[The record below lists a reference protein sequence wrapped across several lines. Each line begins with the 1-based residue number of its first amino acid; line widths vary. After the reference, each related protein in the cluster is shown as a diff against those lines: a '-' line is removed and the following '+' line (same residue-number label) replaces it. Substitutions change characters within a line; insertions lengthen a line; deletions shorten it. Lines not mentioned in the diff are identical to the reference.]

1 MDNLPTQFMNPAPGA
16 TPQALS
22 FAHGAAAL
30 VWISDP
36 ASIEDSAREQIGLM
50 ASLPVLGGHLAIMP
64 DCHFG
69 KGATVGSV
77 LPLDGAVIPNCVG
90 VDIGCGMAVV
100 PLGLKFEGE
109 LATREFWQA
118 WLAQA
123 HAAVPTGFHCHDKY
137 APVLDEIQARVAQAF
152 GTPYAADKLV
162 DQGVLSTGKKF
173 DSVGEQVLRQLG
185 TLGGGNH
192 FLEVQR
198 DEQGNLYLMVHSG
211 SRATGLK
218 LAEHYSTLA
227 KARHAAAG
235 VEPPRD
241 LHWLEL
247 GTPEGEAYLADMQWA
262 VDYALLNRKEML
274 RAALATLGLAFD
286 ENAMVNI
293 PHNYAALETHGGKEL
308 VVHRKG
314 ATSARAGELGIIP
327 GSMGSASYI
336 VRGKGEPLSY
346 NSCSHGAG
354 RAMGRKAAKRAL
366 DAAQFA
372 EAIAGTFSTPNLNY
386 IDEAPMAYKDIDTV
400 MAQQSGLVEIVTTLR
415 PVITLKSADEAWD

>member
-1 MDNLPTQFMNPAPGA
+1 MDNLSEQLMPISGSTPAWLEFP
-16 TPQALS
+16 
-22 FAHGAAAL
+22 HGASAL
-30 VWISDP
+30 VWVADP

-50 ASLPVLGGHLAIMP
+50 ATLPVLGGHLAIMP

-77 LPLDGAVIPNCVG
+77 LPLEGAVIPNCVG

-100 PLGLKFEGE
+100 PLGLRFEGE
-109 LATREFWQA
+109 LATREFWRD
-118 WLAQA
+118 WLGKAQR
-123 HAAVPTGFHCHDKY
+123 AVPSGFSCHDKND
-137 APVLDEIQARVAQAF
+137 PVLDQIQGRAAQVF
-152 GTPYAADKLV
+152 GTPHAAERLV
-162 DQGVLSTGKKF
+162 DPSVLSTGKRF
-173 DSVGEQVLRQLG
+173 DSIGEQVLRQLG

-198 DEQGNLYLMVHSG
+198 DADDNLFLMVHSG

-218 LAEHYSTLA
+218 LAEHYGELA
-227 KARHAAAG
+227 RARHAAAG
-235 VEPPRD
+235 IEPPRD

-247 GTPEGEAYLADMQWA
+247 GTPAGEAYLADMQWA

-274 RAALATLGLAFD
+274 RAALTTLGLTFD
-286 ENAMVNI
+286 ESVMINI
-293 PHNYAALETHGGKEL
+293 PHNYAARETYNGKEL

-336 VRGKGEPLSY
+336 VRGKGEALSY
-346 NSCSHGAG
+346 SSCSHGAG

-366 DAAQFA
+366 DTNQFA
-372 EAIAGTFSTPNLNY
+372 AAIADTFTTPSGSY
-386 IDEAPMAYKDIDTV
+386 IDEAPMAYKDIDMV
-400 MAQQSGLVEIVTTLR
+400 MAQQRDLVEIVTTLR
-415 PVITLKSADEAWD
+415 PVITLKSGDEAWD